1 MSSVNSAPDLSF
13 PLVKMAL
20 VTPFY
25 KVGMGV
31 KGVFSVASDF
41 YLLPYGTGNVL
52 ASGGWT

>member
-1 MSSVNSAPDLSF
+1 
-13 PLVKMAL
+13 MAL

-52 ASGGWT
+52 VSGGWT